1 MVYSAAERGAPV
13 AESFGILLRKC
24 RVNAG
29 ISLGELSRKINY
41 SKGYVSKIESGQK
54 PPNAMF
60 AKQCDRVL
68 GTDGLLAAAVPAR
81 TTPAEDEAR
90 PDEVWVLALD
100 ESGSLQFAELPR
112 RQVLAGAGALLG
124 YAIGRG
130 ARPVIDAPTFDVLR
144 SSFDHYRKL
153 GTMTSPAVV
162 LAPVIAHVH
171 TLRTLAAD
179 NPEPMR
185 SDLLLLASRVAEFA
199 GWMSQEAGREA
210 DALRWT
216 DRAVSLADGRD
227 PHLASFALFRQAEVA
242 LYQHDAARTVHLA
255 RLAQEDLTAGPRIL
269 GLAAR
274 CEAQGHALAGDVRS
288 FEQALERAA
297 DLLSIREPVDGPVLG
312 SASVA
317 DEVALA
323 RGWALYDLGQPGE
336 AAQLLDQQLVAIPPA
351 ARRARARFGIRRAL
365 AHAQNREID
374 QACVAAR
381 EVLEDAAQVDSATI
395 RLDLRELSRTL
406 GRWHNHPVARELR
419 DELLTVLTE
428 PGSHR

>member
-1 MVYSAAERGAPV
+1 V
-13 AESFGILLRKC
+13 AESFGTLLRKC
-24 RVNAG
+24 RAEAG
-29 ISLGELSRKINY
+29 ISLGELSRLINY

-60 AKQCDRVL
+60 AKLCDQAL
-68 GTDGLLAAAVPAR
+68 GTDGVLAAAVPPRVSRA
-81 TTPAEDEAR
+81 DEQAS

-124 YAIGRG
+124 YAIGRN
-130 ARPVIDAPTFDVLR
+130 ARPVVDAPTLTVLR
-144 SSFDHYRKL
+144 ASFDHYRKL

-171 TLRTLAAD
+171 TLRTLAGD

-185 SDLLLLASRVAEFA
+185 SELLLLASRVAEFA

-216 DRAVSLADGRD
+216 ERAVSLADGRD
-227 PHLASFALFRQAEVA
+227 PHLRSFALFRQAEVA
-242 LYQHDAARTVHLA
+242 LYQHDPARTVELA
-255 RLAQEDLTAGPRIL
+255 RLAQQDVSAGPRIL

-288 FEQALERAA
+288 FEEALARAA
-297 DLLSIREPVDGPVLG
+297 DLLSIQEPTAGPVLG
-312 SASVA
+312 SASVV

-323 RGWALYDLGQPGE
+323 RGWALYDLGRPGD
-336 AAQLLDQQLVAIPPA
+336 AAELLDQQLAVISPA

-365 AHAQNREID
+365 AHAQNGDID

-381 EVLEDAAQVDSATI
+381 EVLADAAQVDSATI

-406 GRWHNHPVARELR
+406 GRWHNHPAAVELR
-419 DELLTVLTE
+419 HELLTVL
-428 PGSHR
+428 GSHM